1 MGYGCLQTTFCAFN
15 GLIAV
20 LAAACV
26 GVGAWALAS
35 PESFLNKMAK
45 ALEEV
50 PDLGI
55 SAKDIHAAAIVLVII
70 GAVIMLIAGIGCCGA
85 AKNSKCL
92 LGVFF
97 IVMVIISVVVIVAVV
112 LVQIYSPAEVDKALQ
127 EMVDKVNNSDEKAK
141 ASLDKFQEL
150 LGCCGVDGKSDFTG
164 TAPPSCDK
172 YTKGCKAVIEG
183 LLSNTK
189 GPVFITAIVTLVLLV
204 LATLISGYLYCRG
217 DGQAV

>member
-50 PDLGI
+50 PELGI

-97 IVMVIISVVVIVAVV
+97 IVMVIISVIVIVAVV
-112 LVQIYSPAEVDKALQ
+112 LVQIYSPGEVDKALKDMINKVNGGD
-127 EMVDKVNNSDEKAK
+127 EEAKKSIDKV
-141 ASLDKFQEL
+141 QEL

-172 YTKGCKAVIEG
+172 YSEGCKAVIEG